1 MEVGYWYWTWV
12 GLAALKACMQ
22 LGTIDERNEMHDR
35 RAFDGFSSNLL
46 VVVHSIVLLISK
58 FLSVACL
65 FSINV
70 IM

>member
-1 MEVGYWYWTWV
+1 
-12 GLAALKACMQ
+12 MQ
-22 LGTIDERNEMHDR
+22 LGTIDERIEMHDR